1 MFTVHT
7 AKALPGQQSPQP
19 RQHARSGTP
28 TTQAQ
33 ANSKDFMK
41 STWRRQNRSEWTIYH
56 WLFEI
61 VGVHPTYLDNEIP
74 VHQKEEK
81 VPHMH
86 EWSLH
91 RWIILHAFVPII
103 LQHLYVTWTGRNFTA
118 WQAAFFYSA
127 ALQIISIH
135 EFYILRRISHQTGF
149 LDGDVHERDGCPMSG
164 VICTVF
170 LSYYVSQVPADMGW
184 LWLPLEAGLYGI
196 VLDFWFYSYHRL
208 MHEVASLWKYHRT
221 HHLTKHPNPLL
232 TLYADTE
239 QEFSI
244 LSASHSSYLV
254 FAELV
259 GHSGLRLYL
268 PIPNTL
274 NPLLCWFNCELIIE
288 DHDLHHRKGW
298 KSSGNYGKQTRLW
311 DRIFGTCKDRIECR
325 DDNIDWEN
333 TITMPLL

>member
-1 MFTVHT
+1 
-7 AKALPGQQSPQP
+7 
-19 RQHARSGTP
+19 
-28 TTQAQ
+28 
-33 ANSKDFMK
+33 
-41 STWRRQNRSEWTIYH
+41 
-56 WLFEI
+56 
-61 VGVHPTYLDNEIP
+61 
-74 VHQKEEK
+74 
-81 VPHMH
+81 
-86 EWSLH
+86 
-91 RWIILHAFVPII
+91 
-103 LQHLYVTWTGRNFTA
+103 
-118 WQAAFFYSA
+118 
-127 ALQIISIH
+127 
-135 EFYILRRISHQTGF
+135 
-149 LDGDVHERDGCPMSG
+149 
-164 VICTVF
+164 
-170 LSYYVSQVPADMGW
+170 
-184 LWLPLEAGLYGI
+184 
-196 VLDFWFYSYHRL
+196 

-239 QEFSI
+239 QEFFDTLGIPLLGYFS
-244 LSASHSSYLV
+244 LKAMGLPMGYYEWWVCHQYLV